1 MVKEAKSTYYNKKLN
16 IHSYEIDNGS
26 QVSNGSKKMWSMV
39 KKLSGKL
46 SIQPPRKLVIEGKL
60 ITSVKSIANH
70 INKFFVN
77 KIVKIRNNFGH
88 HNKTAIDIL
97 KILIP

>member
-1 MVKEAKSTYYNKKLN
+1 
-16 IHSYEIDNGS
+16 
-26 QVSNGSKKMWSMV
+26 MV

-46 SIQPPRKLVIEGKL
+46 SIQPPRKLVIGGKV

-77 KIVKIRNNFGH
+77 KIEKIRNNFGH
-88 HNKTAIDIL
+88 HNNTAIDIL
-97 KILIP
+97 KILIPRPKGKFQLKPPTVSRVSQIIKKFEK